1 MKMRALVV
9 TAAAAMLLTGCGSKG
24 FSAAL
29 PAAPQSTFNAA
40 ATRTLLDSY
49 RHIHLAVF
57 AKMDANSDANIDE
70 YEAGPDLD
78 LRDFGKADKNRNGR
92 LSKKEFMDYA
102 TDGGAFGFMR
112 QNKNSFMKQA
122 RSALMK
128 SFARLDK
135 DKNLL
140 LEKEEMSNEA
150 LKKLGVNLTID
161 GLRVRAEVKEFDSD
175 IFEASDKTKDG
186 MLSQAEWEDYCMN
199 AFLGQINP
207 NYNPGGAPPAPP
219 AEDPQPAGEDEE

>member
-9 TAAAAMLLTGCGSKG
+9 TAAAAMLLAGCGSKG

-49 RHIHLAVF
+49 RHIHLALF
-57 AKMDANSDANIDE
+57 AKMDANSDSNIDE

-78 LRDFGKADKNRNGR
+78 LRDFAKADKNKNGK
-92 LSKKEFMDYA
+92 LTKKEFMDYA
-102 TDGGAFGFMR
+102 TDGGVFGFMR
-112 QNKNSFMKQA
+112 QNKNDFMNQA
-122 RSALMK
+122 RTALMK

-140 LEKEEMSNEA
+140 LEREEMSNDA
-150 LKKLGVNLTID
+150 LKKLGVNLSID
-161 GLRVRAEVKEFDSD
+161 GLRVRAVISEFDSD
-175 IFEASDKTKDG
+175 VFEASDKTKDG
-186 MLSQAEWEDYCMN
+186 NLSQAEWEDYCMN
-199 AFLGQINP
+199 AVLGQINP
-207 NYNPGGAPPAPP
+207 NYTPGGAPAPAPSEEP
-219 AEDPQPAGEDEE
+219 APGGEDL